1 MARIS
6 FDAYQQAASEQS
18 GSEVGF
24 FSLKNDGDEAVV
36 RILHNSSADFD
47 IIAAH
52 PIKVGEYFRKAACL
66 RNPGEATEKC
76 PLCAAGTKLQYR
88 MFVHM
93 IQYAKD
99 EAGNIT
105 AKPVVWDRSAKDM
118 SQKLVTMIQE
128 YGPLSD
134 CVFKVR
140 RNGKAGDMQTTYEIL
155 FANPNVYR
163 PDLYPKDAA
172 AAFDNYDTL
181 GTKVYNKNYE
191 ELVTFL
197 NTGSFPN
204 SQQNNQ
210 AAAQSATPPT
220 APATTTGGYVAE
232 TPSAADRPPFDGGM
246 YVGANPPA
254 TGANYNAAGAPT
266 RPNRYY

>member
-6 FDAYQQAASEQS
+6 FDAFQQAASEQS

-36 RILHNSSADFD
+36 RILHNSSEDFD
-47 IIAAH
+47 IIATH

-66 RNPGEATEKC
+66 RNPGEAPDKC
-76 PLCAAGTKLQYR
+76 PLCASGAKLQYR
-88 MFVHM
+88 IFVHM
-93 IQYAKD
+93 IQYSTG
-99 EAGNIT
+99 ENGTII

-181 GTKVYNKNYE
+181 GTKVYNKSYD

-197 NTGSFPN
+197 NTGSFPG
-204 SQQNNQ
+204 SQQSNQ
-210 AAAQSATPPT
+210 APT
-220 APATTTGGYVAE
+220 QTAAPATAPHTATAPTTGGYVAGA
-232 TPSAADRPPFDGGM
+232 PSAADRPPFDGGT
-246 YVGANPPA
+246 YVGAGAPA
-254 TGANYNAAGAPT
+254 TGTTAPA